1 MASKNRIRMSDSI
14 FVRVLFLVAF
24 VAVSVT
30 AILTF
35 NAIRAA
41 NSIARGAVED
51 IGTEYTDLLALETA
65 GALKFRKAED
75 VQAVLDGTMERL
87 GHKVDGAVAITMDGE
102 VLASSI
108 GPGGDLE
115 QVRRLAEQ
123 ALASNGRAED
133 PASLTFAMP
142 ARFGASTDAVGAIA
156 IHWSS
161 AALEEE
167 VSSTKLRALA
177 IATATILVL
186 LFGLSFLLRRM
197 IARPLGSIA
206 TAMGEIADG
215 RYDIDIPHYRR
226 GNEIGIVARALE
238 TFRDKIE
245 ESAETSREAAFKGAG
260 FDSSSACLMIADAE
274 FNIVYANA
282 AYHKL
287 AKVHNDSMK
296 SSVPGFELESVVGS
310 NIDIFHKKPEM
321 QRKMLSELRKDH
333 SAELE
338 LGSAVFGLTI
348 SPIDT
353 PTGSRMG
360 YVVEWKDVTAER
372 RNSAVLETFETR
384 QAMAEFSSEGR
395 IISANEVV
403 ASMAGMSKSELIGK
417 SLADLVRTEGGEPLG
432 KIEDAQFGD
441 FQVVCSTGDPG
452 YFVGG
457 LTPIRNKSGAVRRI
471 MLIGADVSSQ
481 RREVQAANE
490 EQARMRAEQE
500 RMIDSLRGGLADLSE
515 GDLTVRLETAFSEEH
530 DQLRHDF
537 NRALDRMSDTMSS
550 VATKA
555 GAIRGDVADISSAA
569 DDLSRRTEHQAA
581 TLEETAAALTEL
593 TASVNSAADGA
604 RQANEVVLE
613 ARSNAEKSGGV
624 VKDAVEAMGKI
635 ADSSSQISS
644 IISVIDDIAFQTN
657 LLALNA
663 GVEAARAGD
672 AGRGF
677 AVVAS
682 EVRAL
687 AQRSSEAAREIN
699 ALISASGEH
708 VNRGVTLVGDAGSA
722 LERIVTSV
730 SDITE
735 HVSSI
740 AASAQEQSTGLAEI
754 NDAMNQLDQVTQQNA
769 AMFEETTAAAQALT
783 TAGSELSSEVGRF
796 KVDER
801 NEAPATPAASPKHDE
816 TDKEIRATGTDDP
829 VPVKRTEEDMDGDW
843 TDF

>member
-1 MASKNRIRMSDSI
+1 MASKNRVRMSDSI

-24 VAVSVT
+24 VAVAVT

-35 NAIRAA
+35 NAIRSA
-41 NSIARGAVED
+41 NSIARGVVED

-75 VQAVLDGTMERL
+75 VQAVLDGTMDRL

-108 GPGGDLE
+108 GPRGDLE

-177 IATATILVL
+177 IATAMILVL

-226 GNEIGIVARALE
+226 GNEIGVVARALE
-238 TFRDKIE
+238 TFRDKVE

-384 QAMAEFSSEGR
+384 QAMAEFSGDGKL
-395 IISANEVV
+395 ISGNDVV
-403 ASMAGMSKSELIGK
+403 AGMVGVTK
-417 SLADLVRTEGGEPLG
+417 ADLVGKLLSDLVRSESGEQLG
-432 KIEDAQFGD
+432 QIQDAVFGD
-441 FQVVCSTGDPG
+441 FQVIATTGAPS

-457 LTPIRNKSGAVRRI
+457 LTPIRSKSGVVRRI
-471 MLIGADVSSQ
+471 MLIGADVTAE
-481 RREVQAANE
+481 RREIQSANE
-490 EQARMRAEQE
+490 EQNRMRHEQE
-500 RMIDSLRGGLADLSE
+500 RMIEALRGGLAGLSD
-515 GDLTVRLETAFSEEH
+515 GDLTVRIEVPFSDEH

-537 NRALDRMSDTMSS
+537 NGALDGLSETMSS
-550 VATKA
+550 VAKRSS
-555 GAIRGDVADISSAA
+555 AIRTDVADISSAA

-624 VKDAVEAMGKI
+624 VKDAVHAMGKI

-699 ALISASGEH
+699 TLISASGEH

-722 LERIVTSV
+722 LDRIVTSV

-735 HVSSI
+735 HVSAI

-769 AMFEETTAAAQALT
+769 AMFEQTTAAAQTLA
-783 TAGSELSSEVGRF
+783 TAGADLGSAVSRF
-796 KVDER
+796 KLEDQ
-801 NEAPATPAASPKHDE
+801 ADSAE
-816 TDKEIRATGTDDP
+816 TLVGGAEIDRPQPLLATGTDAI
-829 VPVKRTEEDMDGDW
+829 VSNRTEEDLDGDW
-843 TDF
+843 SDF